1 MPQVRVLFV
10 CLGNICRSPTA
21 EGVMRKLV
29 EEAGLADTI
38 AIDSAGT
45 GAHHAG
51 ELPDPRTRS
60 AAARRGLSLT
70 HRARGVTA
78 DDFDSFDYLLAM
90 DLNNLDALRRRAP
103 RGGAAHMTL
112 LRSFDP
118 DSPEG
123 AEVPDPYYGGARGF
137 EDVLDLV
144 ERACIGLLEALVAR
158 HGLRRGPIHSAREKV
173 SSST

>member
-1 MPQVRVLFV
+1 
-10 CLGNICRSPTA
+10 
-21 EGVMRKLV
+21 MRKLV
-29 EEAGLADTI
+29 EEAGLANTI

-60 AAARRGLSLT
+60 AASRRGIHLT

-78 DDFDSFDYLLAM
+78 EDFESFDYLLAM
-90 DLNNLDALRRRAP
+90 DLHNLDTLRRRAP
-103 RGGAAHMTL
+103 REGAARLAL

-118 DSPEG
+118 SSPSD

-137 EDVLDLV
+137 EEVLDLV
-144 ERACIGLLEALVAR
+144 ERACAGLLATLVAT
-158 HGLRRGPIHSAREKV
+158 HALAPIPSPKARRNV